1 MTKSE
6 LGKLGEDA
14 AAKYLE
20 SKGYEIVC
28 RNYRY
33 SHLETDIICQGFGY
47 TVFAEV
53 KTRNPASADFLSP
66 GGAVWGK
73 KSMNLIL
80 CAEAYIREAKRR
92 GDEIGQP
99 RIDVIE
105 IYMGKDNDITRINHI
120 ENAVIDSRRR

>member
-1 MTKSE
+1 MTKGE
-6 LGKLGEDA
+6 LGKIGEDA

-28 RNYRY
+28 RNYRC
-33 SHLETDIICQGFGY
+33 SHLETDIICRGFGY

-53 KTRNPASADFLSP
+53 KTRNPSSAKFLSP
-66 GGAVWGK
+66 GGSVWGK

-80 CAEAYIREAKRR
+80 CAEAYIREAIER
-92 GDEIGQP
+92 GEEIGQP

-105 IYMGKDNDITRINHI
+105 VYTGKDNIITRINHI
-120 ENAVIDSRRR
+120 ENAVIDKRSR